1 MPEVGCQLLVLA
13 SMAFF
18 FFLRWMTVRPIKVS
32 VLGESWKQSVS
43 LLNYQLLLLSTLG
56 VQTGAWSLPQV

>member
-18 FFLRWMTVRPIKVS
+18 FLRWMTVMPIKVS
-32 VLGESWKQSVS
+32 VLDESWKQSVS

>member
-1 MPEVGCQLLVLA
+1 MPEVGCQLLVFT
-13 SMAFF
+13 SMIFF
-18 FFLRWMTVRPIKVS
+18 FRWMTVMPIKVS